1 MSNTPLTLSER
12 PKIKYSPREKKV
24 FDAIKSNGSGK
35 ISTREIAEKTFQDQD
50 IFHMKATVI
59 SALASLRRKVE
70 FNREPFVLK
79 VSGHA
84 GPNPMWVWL
93 EERK

>member
-1 MSNTPLTLSER
+1 MSNTPLTLSEH
-12 PKIKYSPREKKV
+12 PKIKYSKREKLV
-24 FDAIKSNGSGK
+24 FDAIKMSDSEK
-35 ISTREIAEKTFQDQD
+35 ISTKEIAEKSFQDKD
-50 IFHMKATVI
+50 IFHVKATVI
-59 SALASLRRKVE
+59 SALSSLRKKVE
-70 FNREPFVLK
+70 FNKEPFILK

>member
-1 MSNTPLTLSER
+1 MSNTQLTLSEQPR
-12 PKIKYSPREKKV
+12 IKYSKREKLV
-24 FDAIKSNGSGK
+24 FDAIKMSDSKK
-35 ISTREIAEKTFQDQD
+35 ISTQEIAEKSFQDKE
-50 IFHMKATVI
+50 IFHVKATVI
-59 SALASLRRKVE
+59 SALASLRKKVE
-70 FNREPFVLK
+70 FNKEPFVLK

>member
-1 MSNTPLTLSER
+1 MSNTQLTLSEQPR
-12 PKIKYSPREKKV
+12 IKYSKREKLV
-24 FDAIKSNGSGK
+24 FDAIKMSDSKK
-35 ISTREIAEKTFQDQD
+35 ISTKEIAEKSFQDKE
-50 IFHMKATVI
+50 IFHVKATVI
-59 SALASLRRKVE
+59 SALASLRKKVE
-70 FNREPFVLK
+70 FNKEPFVLK

>member
-1 MSNTPLTLSER
+1 L
-12 PKIKYSPREKKV
+12 V
-24 FDAIKSNGSGK
+24 FDAIISSGAEK
-35 ISTREIAEKTFQDQD
+35 ISTKEIAEKSFNDD
-50 IFHMKATVI
+50 EIFHVKATVI
-59 SALASLRRKVE
+59 SALSSLRRKVE

-84 GPNPMWVWL
+84 GPNPMWVWI